1 MRIHV
6 QNPPDDPLGPITP
19 EVWARAAARAG
30 ADGVGHVVSFAAD
43 PAGYAAAIGEA
54 EALLTDKDVLAT
66 LLPLRAPRLRMVFV
80 ANAGLD
86 NLAPFDWLPQGVALL
101 NNRGAHALKGGEFAI
116 MAVLML
122 ANRVPEMVTHQRAG
136 RWHKLWGGVLGG
148 RRMTVVGL
156 GALGGA
162 IAAQG
167 THFGLHVTGVR
178 ARPAPHPD
186 CAAVIGPDALD
197 AALPGTEFLVLA
209 CPLTPATRN
218 LLDRR
223 RVGLLPAGAG
233 VVNIGRGPLLD
244 QDALC
249 DALDAGR
256 LSGAV
261 LDVFDPEPVPP
272 GHRVW
277 TTPNLIVSP
286 HTSADDPGS
295 YYPRSLDRFFEDL
308 RALREG
314 RSPPTRVDLAR
325 GY

>member
-6 QNPPDDPLGPITP
+6 QNPAHDPLGPVTP
-19 EVWARAAARAG
+19 ELWARVAARTGEDAT
-30 ADGVGHVVSFAAD
+30 GHVVSFASD
-43 PAGYAAAIGEA
+43 QAGYEAAIAEA
-54 EALLTDKDVLAT
+54 EALVTDKDVLAG
-66 LLPLRAPRLRMVFV
+66 LLPLRAPRLRLIFV

-86 NLAPFDWLPQGVALL
+86 NLAPFDWLPAEVALL
-101 NNRGAHALKGGEFAI
+101 NNRGAHAGKAGEFGI

-136 RWHKLWGGVLGG
+136 RWEKLWGAVLAG
-148 RRMTVVGL
+148 RRMTVIGL

-162 IAAQG
+162 VAMHGAR
-167 THFGLHVTGVR
+167 FGLRVTGVR
-178 ARPAPHPD
+178 GRPAPHAD
-186 CAAVIGPDALD
+186 CAEVIGPEHLDTALR
-197 AALPGTEFLVLA
+197 ATEFLVLA

-218 LLDRR
+218 LMDRR
-223 RVGLLPAGAG
+223 RLSLLPAGAG

-249 DALDAGR
+249 DVLDAGR

-261 LDVFDPEPVPP
+261 LDVFDPEPIPP
-272 GHRVW
+272 GHRLW
-277 TTPNLIVSP
+277 TTPNLIISP
-286 HTSADDPGS
+286 HTAADDPNT
-295 YYPRSLDRFFEDL
+295 YYELSLERFFANL

-314 RSPPTRVDLAR
+314 RPPPTLFDIAR

>member
-6 QNPPDDPLGPITP
+6 QNPPDDRLPPITP
-19 EVWARAAARAG
+19 EMWAQACARAEEDPTA
-30 ADGVGHVVSFAAD
+30 HVVSFAAD
-43 PAGYAAAIGEA
+43 RAGFAAAIGEA
-54 EALLTDKDVLAT
+54 EALVSDKDVLEGF
-66 LLPLRAPRLRMVFV
+66 LPLRAPRLQLLFV
-80 ANAGLD
+80 ENAGLD
-86 NLAPFDWLPQGVALL
+86 NLAPFDWLPEGVALL
-101 NNRGAHALKGGEFAI
+101 NNRGTHAAKAGEFGI

-136 RWHKLWGGVLGG
+136 RWHKLWGAVLAG
-148 RRMTVVGL
+148 RRLTVVGL

-167 THFGLHVTGVR
+167 ARFGLRVTGVR

-186 CAAVIGPDALD
+186 CAEVVGADGLD
-197 AALPGTEFLVLA
+197 AVLPTTEFLVLA

-223 RVGLLPAGAG
+223 RLSLLPEGAG

-261 LDVFDPEPVPP
+261 LDVFDPEPIPA
-272 GHRVW
+272 GHRLW
-277 TTPNLIVSP
+277 TTPNLIISP
-286 HTSADDPGS
+286 HTAADDQMT
-295 YYPRSLDRFFEDL
+295 YYERSLDWFLQDL
-308 RALREG
+308 RAVREG
-314 RSPPTRVDLAR
+314 RPPPTLFDVAR

>member
-6 QNPPDDPLGPITP
+6 QNPEDDPLGPVTP
-19 EVWARAAARAG
+19 ELWARVAARAG
-30 ADGVGHVVSFAAD
+30 EDAAGHEVSFASD
-43 PAGYAAAIGEA
+43 RRGYEAAVTEA
-54 EALLTDKDVLAT
+54 EALVTDKDVLAG
-66 LLPLRAPRLRMVFV
+66 LLPLRAPRLKLLFV

-86 NLAPFDWLPQGVALL
+86 NLAPFDWLPPGVALL
-101 NNRGAHALKGGEFAI
+101 NNRGAHAAKAGEFGI

-136 RWHKLWGGVLGG
+136 RWHKLWGTVLSG

-162 IAAQG
+162 VAAHG
-167 THFGLHVTGVR
+167 TRFGLRVTGVR
-178 ARPAPHPD
+178 ARPSPHPD
-186 CAAVIGPDALD
+186 CAEVIGPEQLDQALET
-197 AALPGTEFLVLA
+197 TEFLVLA

-218 LLDRR
+218 LMNRR
-223 RVGLLPAGAG
+223 RLSLLPAGAG

-244 QDALC
+244 QEALC
-249 DALDAGR
+249 DLLESGH

-261 LDVFDPEPVPP
+261 LDVFDPEPIPP
-272 GHRVW
+272 GHRLW
-277 TTPNLIVSP
+277 TTPNLVISP
-286 HTSADDPGS
+286 HTAADDPNT
-295 YYPRSLDRFFEDL
+295 YYELSLERFFANV

-314 RSPPTRVDLAR
+314 RQPPTLFDAAR